1 MATTAPS
8 INPVKQLIRRREG
21 GPGLVGARELGVLV
35 PLVALIAIF
44 YVDNANF
51 GSSANASAILQA
63 VAYVGIIAIG
73 QGILMLCGE
82 IDISVGSV
90 AGLGGVLWAWLM
102 ARQGIPPIPATLLVL
117 LAGAAIGA
125 FNGIVTVKVG
135 VPALVTTLGMF
146 FIARGLAY
154 VVTNG
159 YAIYRLPHSVEE
171 FGSGKWLGLA
181 WSVYG
186 LFALVIVADVVMRH
200 TRLGSRILATGGNE
214 SAARSVG
221 ISTDRVKIGSFML
234 TSVLSVIAGMIV
246 VAQIRSGDPTI
257 GTGLELQAIAAVVIG
272 GVSLLGG
279 VGRVLGIFLGVCL
292 MQVIASGMVFMHVDT
307 NYQNVVIG
315 FLLIGSVALD
325 VIQRRRSGRGRRA

>member
-8 INPVKQLIRRREG
+8 LKPVKQLTRRREG
-21 GPGLVGARELGVLV
+21 GPGLVGTRELGVLI
-35 PLVALIAIF
+35 PLIALSAIF
-44 YVDNANF
+44 YIDNANF
-51 GSSANASAILQA
+51 GSGSNASAILQA
-63 VAYVGIIAIG
+63 VAYVGIIAVG

-102 ARQGIPPIPATLLVL
+102 SRQGIDPIPATLIVL

-125 FNGIVTVKVG
+125 FNGIVSVKIG

-171 FGSGKWLGLA
+171 VGSGELFGLA

-186 LFALVIVADVVMRH
+186 LFALVVVTDVIMRH
-200 TRLGSRILATGGNE
+200 TRLGSRIAATGGNE

-221 ISTDRVKIGSFML
+221 INTDRVKIGAFVF
-234 TSVLSVIAGMIV
+234 TSVLSVVAGMIV

-292 MQVIASGMVFMHVDT
+292 MQVIASGMVFLHVDT

-315 FLLIGSVALD
+315 LLLIGSVALD
-325 VIQRRRSGRGRRA
+325 VVQRRRSGRVRRA

>member
-1 MATTAPS
+1 MATTAPT
-8 INPVKQLIRRREG
+8 INPVKQLARRREG
-21 GPGLVGARELGVLV
+21 GPGLVGARELGVLI
-35 PLVALIAIF
+35 PLIGLIAIF

-51 GSSANASAILQA
+51 GSSANAAAILQA

-73 QGILMLCGE
+73 QGILMLAGE

-102 ARQGIPPIPATLLVL
+102 ARQGVDPIPATLIVL
-117 LAGAAIGA
+117 AAGAAIGA
-125 FNGIVTVKVG
+125 FNGVVTVKIG

-159 YAIYRLPHSVEE
+159 VSVYGMPHSVEQ
-171 FGSGKWLGLA
+171 FGSGEWLGLA

-186 LFALVIVADVVMRH
+186 LFALVVVTDVIMRH

-221 ISTDRVKIGSFML
+221 INTDRVKIGSFMV
-234 TSVLSVIAGMIV
+234 TSLLSVIAGMIV
-246 VAQIRSGDPTI
+246 VAQLRSGDPTI

-292 MQVIASGMVFMHVDT
+292 MQVIASGMVFMQVDT

-315 FLLIGSVALD
+315 LLLIGSVALD
-325 VIQRRRSGRGRRA
+325 VVQRRRGGRVQRA